1 MKKMNREVFIERLK
15 NTHDIFDEI
24 TLLYNQIKDL
34 EQDIKNNGL
43 QNQSSNYSEIRYE
56 NKKIKPTGTDYGKLF
71 K

>member
-1 MKKMNREVFIERLK
+1 MNREVFIERLK